1 MAKKIRFPLEME
13 NGIEVR
19 SMEELR
25 NNFSLGRVLE
35 YVQNEKLVI
44 WLRDR
49 YENNIADAIAELDKM
64 DSELPRKV
72 SAIFD
77 IPYDEKIEEDLKQAA
92 ERAERIKR
100 LKEFTDEKQYA
111 DKIDNVAFDQDELYD
126 LLDEEVNEVYL
137 CGDRFEI
144 PLSVKGISYK
154 GINNPVVVIDSK
166 TEVDWLAKEILLEA
180 VRYDDKYQAVVERES
195 AKKMYIL
202 AKDAIEN
209 LNYDADAKKVNDSYN
224 TSQDNNK
231 NTQSQSNKKKT
242 IDDLLL
248 EDLNDLHNFM
258 ESFMERMKY
267 ETMIENINSNIKS
280 NDKRGSNIFD
290 IIKEIEKKYSSIGNT
305 ALALIYDYEKCNEYA
320 KVIMDN
326 STLLF
331 PWSAIGYDDSW
342 KRDYPT
348 YDEFK
353 DPKRRIEASK
363 ELVQLCRDSEN
374 TGEGYKFIFWA
385 LMILTVEKTDA
396 EEHLALICDF
406 AKMLRIT
413 EDEFEDII
421 QCIKIVYNEV
431 TTEYV
436 FKSETVRSTFGSLCD
451 LYGISYE

>member
-49 YENNIADAIAELDKM
+49 YENDIADAIAELDKM
-64 DSELPRKV
+64 DPEFPRKV
-72 SAIFD
+72 SEIFD
-77 IPYDEKIEEDLKQAA
+77 IPYDEKTEDDLKQAA

-137 CGDRFEI
+137 CGDRFAI

-231 NTQSQSNKKKT
+231 NTQSQSNKKKS

-248 EDLNDLHNFM
+248 EDLNSLHN
-258 ESFMERMKY
+258 FMERMKY
-267 ETMIENINSNIKS
+267 ETMIEVINSNIKRR
-280 NDKRGSNIFD
+280 NDSGNTIR
-290 IIKEIEKKYSSIGNT
+290 EIEKKYSSIGNT

-320 KVIMDN
+320 KVIMDK
-326 STLLF
+326 STLWF
-331 PWSAIGYDDSW
+331 PYCIGYDDSW
-342 KRDYPT
+342 KRDYLT

-353 DPKRRIEASK
+353 DPKIRIEASK
-363 ELVQLCRDSEN
+363 DLVRLCRDSEN

-385 LMILTVEKTDA
+385 LMILTVDKTDA

-421 QCIKIVYNEV
+421 QYIKILYNEV

-436 FKSETVRSTFGSLCD
+436 FKSDNVRSTLGSLCD
-451 LYGISYE
+451 LYGISDE